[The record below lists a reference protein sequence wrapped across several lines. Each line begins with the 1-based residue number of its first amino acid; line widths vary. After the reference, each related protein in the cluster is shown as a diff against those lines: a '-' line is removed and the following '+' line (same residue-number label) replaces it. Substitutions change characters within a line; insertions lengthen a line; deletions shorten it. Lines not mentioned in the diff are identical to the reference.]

1 MCLCSQSSH
10 AMENANEVIEVLCTK
25 EEIVIE
31 SPGTNPITMTV
42 DPLETSVEDVKN
54 FIRQKWNI
62 PVPEQLL
69 RFNGQNV
76 EEIDLRYDVFVKSK
90 GVPKIKVDKDRDIT
104 IKVSLNPSEDPKEV
118 TINWF
123 ATVDELKEKLIQQ
136 QVCETIK
143 TLQLDGIDIFSEDRR
158 KKLIDFNLKPT
169 KPPVLTVRSQTT
181 PKSTLRGFSANDFG

>member
-1 MCLCSQSSH
+1 
-10 AMENANEVIEVLCTK
+10 MENANEVIEVLCTK
-25 EEIVIE
+25 EELVIE

>member
-25 EEIVIE
+25 EELVIE

-42 DPLETSVEDVKN
+42 DPLETSVEDVKD
-54 FIRQKWNI
+54 FIRQEWNI

-136 QVCETIK
+136 QLCETIK
-143 TLQLDGIDIFSEDRR
+143 TLQLDGIDIFREDGR

-169 KPPVLTVRSQTT
+169 KPPVLTVRSLTT

>member
-10 AMENANEVIEVLCTK
+10 AMENANEVIEVLCT
-25 EEIVIE
+25 EEELVIE

-54 FIRQKWNI
+54 FIRKKWNI